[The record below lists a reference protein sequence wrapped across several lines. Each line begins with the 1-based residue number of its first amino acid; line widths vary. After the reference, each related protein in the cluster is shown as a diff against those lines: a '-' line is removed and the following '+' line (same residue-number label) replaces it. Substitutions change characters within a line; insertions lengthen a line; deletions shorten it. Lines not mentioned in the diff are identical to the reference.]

1 MIQINIF
8 RSLVTIILI
17 AIIYGCSSGTKS
29 SSEISTSSSHQTTIV
44 NQENIPS
51 NVADKEKIKFKTE
64 GGSDLFSLK
73 QGVDGIK
80 LVDANNKELAR
91 IKTDKPGT
99 LKIKDASEKVLGY
112 LVTKGDWKLQN
123 SDGNKNLYILKR
135 QGDGDYKLKD
145 TLDKEIYQIK
155 KRENGLEI
163 VTPDKKLVYKVKVK
177 DDKISLRDA
186 SGKTIFST
194 KSKLSPIA
202 FACFG
207 FDVLTREQQ
216 TALAYA
222 VNLTGGQ

>member
-1 MIQINIF
+1 MQINILKF
-8 RSLVTIILI
+8 LVFIVLITIIS
-17 AIIYGCSSGTKS
+17 GCNSGTNS
-29 SSEISTSSSHQTTIV
+29 SSKISTLNSPQTTIV
-44 NQENIPS
+44 NQQNIPP
-51 NVADKEKIKFKTE
+51 NVTDNEKIKFKTE

-73 QGVDGIK
+73 QETDGIK

-91 IKTDKPGT
+91 IKTDKPGI

-112 LVTKGDWKLQN
+112 LVTKDDWKLQN
-123 SDGNKNLYILKR
+123 PDGNKNLYILKR

-145 TLDKEIYQIK
+145 TADKEIYQIK
-155 KRENGLEI
+155 KSKNGLEI
-163 VTPDKKLVYKVKVK
+163 VTPDKKIVYKIKVK
-177 DDKISLRDA
+177 DSKISLRDV
-186 SGKTIFST
+186 SDKTIFST

-216 TALAYA
+216 AALAYA